1 MADRSHAFLLF
12 SKFEN
17 QPFYDRQSPKPVWH
31 KATWQEDGV
40 KVSRACLIDS
50 DIRFARITVFPG
62 VHGRSLFA
70 GNNKR
75 GASFDQPKLG
85 IPQLEIFIDISDKC
99 EDSLSKERLW
109 QLYCQL
115 QGSFLPLTAG
125 GKIRFLI
132 SILYE
137 VWSVL

>member
-1 MADRSHAFLLF
+1 MADRSHAFFLF
-12 SKFEN
+12 SEFRN

-40 KVSRACLIDS
+40 KVGRAYRIDAH
-50 DIRFARITVFPG
+50 IRFARITVLSG
-62 VHGRSLFA
+62 VNGRSLFA

-75 GASFDQPKLG
+75 GARFDQSKLG
-85 IPQLEIFIDISDKC
+85 IPQLEVFIDISDKS
-99 EDSLSKERLW
+99 EDSLSKERFW
-109 QLYCQL
+109 QLYCQM

-125 GKIRFLI
+125 GKSRFPF